1 MPYESHKTYTH
12 NAGLS
17 CVFRQWRATHSHC
30 RFLHGYALQV
40 EITMGCVCLDER
52 NWVADFGA
60 FKPLKAWLEQMFDHK
75 TVVAHDDP
83 DLPLFLKMESAGL
96 LQITMVE
103 HVGCEAFAKLIHDH
117 VKLLVPFGPHAFVR
131 SVTVREHAGNAATY
145 RE

>member
-40 EITMGCVCLDER
+40 EITMAADQLDHR
-52 NWVADFGA
+52 NWVADFGG
-60 FKPLKAWLEQMFDHK
+60 FKPVKAWLEQTFDHK
-75 TVVAHDDP
+75 TVVAWDDP
-83 DLPLFLKMESAGL
+83 DFTLFLHLAEKGL
-96 LQITMVE
+96 IQLTAVE
-103 HVGCEAFAKLIHDH
+103 HVGCEAFAKMIFEK
-117 VKLLVPFGPHAFVR
+117 VKELVDAGPHARVQ

>member
-17 CVFRQWRATHSHC
+17 CVFRQWRADSHC

-40 EITMGCVCLDER
+40 EITMGCAALDKR
-52 NWVADFGA
+52 NWVVDFGV
-60 FKPLKAWLEQMFDHK
+60 FKALKSWLDQTFDHK
-75 TVVAHDDP
+75 TVVALDDP
-83 DLPLFLKMESAGL
+83 KLGEFQALERKGL
-96 LQITMVE
+96 VQLTTVE
-103 HVGCEAFAKLIHDH
+103 HVGCEAFAKLIFDH
-117 VKLLVPFGPHAFVR
+117 VKLLVPMGNDAFVR

>member
-17 CVFRQWRATHSHC
+17 CVFRQWRADSHC

-40 EITMGCVCLDER
+40 EITMATHALDHR
-52 NWVADFGA
+52 NWVVDFGG
-60 FKPLKAWLEQMFDHK
+60 FKRLKVWLEDNFDHK
-75 TVVAHDDP
+75 TVVAVDDP
-83 DLPLFLKMESAGL
+83 DFKRFLELEEAGL
-96 LQITMVE
+96 VQLTVVD
-103 HVGCEAFAKLIHDH
+103 HVGCEAFAKMIFEK
-117 VKLLVPFGPHAFVR
+117 VKELVSTGPYARVQ